1 MDWPGHAVQYLG
13 IGPAGVATVRARS
26 RWRRGGDVSG
36 QSGNRSSG
44 LRVMPEVRL
53 LRNPIVFVPLMAVLV
68 VAVAYRTA
76 GDTALGVLG
85 LLVGAVLG
93 LNALHLGMLLGAV
106 VLGVRVHRVV

>member
-1 MDWPGHAVQYLG
+1 
-13 IGPAGVATVRARS
+13 
-26 RWRRGGDVSG
+26 
-36 QSGNRSSG
+36 
-44 LRVMPEVRL
+44 MPEVRL

-68 VAVAYRTA
+68 LAVAYRTA

-106 VLGVRVHRVV
+106 VLGVRVHRVVLGVGARLWERRNPMLLLMLRAVPVVFWVSIGPGK